1 MKTLKLIAKAKM
13 NIKSLKEKNDKSGLL
28 IEEEWLKY
36 LENKKREELKDRSA
50 ILDKIPV
57 M

>member
-1 MKTLKLIAKAKM
+1 MKTIKLIAKAKL

-28 IEEEWLKY
+28 IEEGWLKY
-36 LENKKREELKDRSA
+36 LENKRREEIKDRS
-50 ILDKIPV
+50 IVIDKIPV